1 MDNKRCLPNTYTK
14 KFLHMVVSHVTECNS
29 TSAKEATSISK
40 NETAT
45 PGGGGW
51 GARLLFVFF
60 NSFKGFWPP
69 KVIIGL
75 SIFIGGFWKDDIS
88 R

>member
-1 MDNKRCLPNTYTK
+1 MLQSAILRQPKRQRAFQKMKRPL
-14 KFLHMVVSHVTECNS
+14 L
-29 TSAKEATSISK
+29 
-40 NETAT
+40 
-45 PGGGGW
+45 GGW